1 MVYFMRHYGENACGC
16 VFVRERKRERQC
28 VRPSERERF
37 LLQCCTL
44 PPCNKQPE
52 TFLHT
57 KVLDTLSRVSS
68 LSLSLS
74 LSLSVTYIIPTHS
87 LPLSAVQECKS
98 TTTMIRSGEV
108 KARIVVMVFV
118 YKKLFFGPSITSL
131 FVCLHDSRKKNWESL
146 VKTFSRRQ
154 VIVTLLST
162 AAATTTTTTLTLLN

>member
-74 LSLSVTYIIPTHS
+74 QSHTLFPLTLSLS
-87 LPLSAVQECKS
+87 LPYKSASQL
-98 TTTMIRSGEV
+98 R
-108 KARIVVMVFV
+108 
-118 YKKLFFGPSITSL
+118 P
-131 FVCLHDSRKKNWESL
+131 
-146 VKTFSRRQ
+146 
-154 VIVTLLST
+154 
-162 AAATTTTTTLTLLN
+162 

>member
-1 MVYFMRHYGENACGC
+1 MC
-16 VFVRERKRERQC
+16 VQVRERGFC
-28 VRPSERERF
+28 CSVVPSRLATNSQKHF
-37 LLQCCTL
+37 YIPKCWIHLAVF
-44 PPCNKQPE
+44 P
-52 TFLHT
+52 
-57 KVLDTLSRVSS
+57 
-68 LSLSLS
+68 LSLS